1 MEASM
6 NNLRKMEGV
15 RGENLRAIPAGETLH
30 WDGIRA
36 ASGCTVPKNE
46 AQPSG
51 PAMHLALPLT
61 LSAFE
66 ARRLAATGQPA
77 QPVVMRKD
85 IRYVPA
91 CAVQAIDWQQL
102 AVRVTF
108 FVDPVLLKERSQSVG
123 PRVRGEF
130 VWLRLAENDTV
141 SSPAVRPAVIVHGA
155 PLREQTERIEMI
167 PHFHAT
173 DPLFQHLMLVVR
185 AASTAES
192 PAGQLYAEA
201 LTNALATHFLKRYA
215 RIAPAVHTE
224 TNGLSPYKL
233 RQITEHITTHL
244 EQALSLT
251 DLAAV
256 VHMSS
261 TYFARQFKQAT
272 GKAPHQYVLR
282 CRIELAQRLLV
293 ETDLSLIE
301 IGQQVGFTDQSH
313 FTAVFRRHIGFTPRA
328 YRENARRM
336 LG

>member
-15 RGENLRAIPAGETLH
+15 RGESLRVIPAGETLH

-66 ARRLAATGQPA
+66 ARRLVATEQPA

-102 AVRVTF
+102 AVRVTL

-123 PRVRGEF
+123 PRVRGEL
-130 VWLRLAENDTV
+130 VWLRLAEDDTV

-192 PAGQLYAEA
+192 PAGQLYA
-201 LTNALATHFLKRYA
+201 
-215 RIAPAVHTE
+215 
-224 TNGLSPYKL
+224 
-233 RQITEHITTHL
+233 
-244 EQALSLT
+244 
-251 DLAAV
+251 
-256 VHMSS
+256 
-261 TYFARQFKQAT
+261 
-272 GKAPHQYVLR
+272 
-282 CRIELAQRLLV
+282 
-293 ETDLSLIE
+293 
-301 IGQQVGFTDQSH
+301 
-313 FTAVFRRHIGFTPRA
+313 
-328 YRENARRM
+328 
-336 LG
+336 